1 MDLGLPVVALRSS
14 VFLRAPLEATT
25 GNKPRPFRA
34 SENQFRIVETE
45 RLCCWPVA
53 KYNVAKHKTWDRAG
67 KAPLGEAAMPGQTPA
82 SLKFPL
88 TLAAPLRR
96 AFDGIVSSPLPQK
109 LAELARRLKS
119 SERTEQTRATDDPR
133 GRR

>member
-25 GNKPRPFRA
+25 GNKPRPFPR

-45 RLCCWPVA
+45 RLCCWP
-53 KYNVAKHKTWDRAG
+53 VAKHKTWDRAG
-67 KAPLGEAAMPGQTPA
+67 KAPLGEAAMPRQTPA

-88 TLAAPLRR
+88 TLARPLRR